1 MLYCGTGGKIRP
13 QNHAPHDQF
22 LAGPEQINLIRHLV
36 RHGYEKIFDGLRSCF
51 AFPYGH
57 RVGGSDERHKFGA
70 HRAAAST
77 DRAGLLSLSWRL
89 WVGPGRH
96 DCRPDWRLAL
106 LWLVRLSLCALPVL
120 RTTTLSSLWALPPP
134 ILPPLWAL
142 ARTALRWLGRLNSYT
157 GCSVGFSTQLHTGA
171 HSG

>member
-1 MLYCGTGGKIRP
+1 M
-13 QNHAPHDQF
+13 
-22 LAGPEQINLIRHLV
+22 NLIGHLV
-36 RHGYEKIFDGLRSCF
+36 CHGYEKIFNSLRSCF

-57 RVGGSDERHKFGA
+57 RVGGSDERHKFEA

-77 DRAGLLSLSWRL
+77 DRASLLSLSWRL

-96 DCRPDWRLAL
+96 DRRPDWRLAL

-120 RTTTLSSLWALPPP
+120 RSITLSSLWALPPS
-134 ILPPLWAL
+134 ILPPLWPL
-142 ARTALRWLGRLNSYT
+142 ARPALRWLGRVNSYT
-157 GCSVGFSTQLHTGA
+157 GRSVGLSTQLHAGA